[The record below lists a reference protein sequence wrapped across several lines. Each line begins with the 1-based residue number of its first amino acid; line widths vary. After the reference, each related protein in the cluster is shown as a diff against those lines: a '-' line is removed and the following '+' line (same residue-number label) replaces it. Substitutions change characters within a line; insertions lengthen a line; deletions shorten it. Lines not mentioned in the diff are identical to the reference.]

1 MFKVPAMHSL
11 SQEIQGFSKSRLKKQ
26 CTRVTTVTGR
36 RLLERRGDGEDDDGG
51 GRGVEEEEEGAAF
64 GFVED
69 TSLDLQVGVVRP
81 FLLLALKPGLQCFN
95 TRPVTPLPVS
105 VSMKLRMSCL
115 CLCQYEAA
123 DVLPVS
129 VSMKQLMSCLSADVL
144 PVSVSMKQLMSCLCL
159 CQYEAADVLPVMK
172 LLMSCLCLCQY
183 EAADVLPVSVSM
195 KLLIMKLLM
204 SCLCLCQYEAADVL
218 PVSVSMKLLMSCLC
232 LCQYEAADVLPV
244 SVSMKLLMS
253 CLCLSVFCVS
263 GSQDA
268 AHDEET
274 LQRLKVSERGQ
285 NTGVTHVLNVAYGVS
300 NLLPDQLV
308 YKTLQILDL
317 PDTDITSYLEECSG
331 FIELARQQDGV
342 VLVHCNAGVSRSS
355 SVVIGYLMLREGLTF
370 DDAYSQVKLARPST
384 RPNPGFYQQ
393 LQTYKP

>member
-1 MFKVPAMHSL
+1 MHSL

-36 RLLERRGDGEDDDGG
+36 RLLERRGGGEDDDG
-51 GRGVEEEEEGAAF
+51 GVEEEEEGAAF

-69 TSLDLQVGVVRP
+69 TSLDLQVGIVRP
-81 FLLLALKPGLQCFN
+81 FVLL
-95 TRPVTPLPVS
+95 
-105 VSMKLRMSCL
+105 
-115 CLCQYEAA
+115 
-123 DVLPVS
+123 
-129 VSMKQLMSCLSADVL
+129 
-144 PVSVSMKQLMSCLCL
+144 
-159 CQYEAADVLPVMK
+159 
-172 LLMSCLCLCQY
+172 
-183 EAADVLPVSVSM
+183 
-195 KLLIMKLLM
+195 
-204 SCLCLCQYEAADVL
+204 
-218 PVSVSMKLLMSCLC
+218 
-232 LCQYEAADVLPV
+232 
-244 SVSMKLLMS
+244 
-253 CLCLSVFCVS
+253 

-274 LQRLKVSERGQ
+274 LQRLK
-285 NTGVTHVLNVAYGVS
+285 VTHVLNVAYGVS

-355 SVVIGYLMLREGLTF
+355 SVVVGYLMLREGLTF